1 MNLKKLIEEGT
12 QKFNIE
18 LSSEQIDKFLK
29 YKDLIIEWNHRINL
43 TAITEPSEI
52 IEKHFIDSLAC
63 LISNKFYEGCKVID
77 VGTGAGLPGI
87 PLKIA
92 RTDINVTLLDSL
104 NKRINFLNEVIKELD
119 LLEIKALHARAED
132 YGKDE
137 TFREQFDIAVSRAVA
152 NLAVLAEYVLPFVKI
167 GGYFISLKGPEVDDE
182 IQNGNKAINILGGKI
197 EETIKIALPNSG
209 IVHSLILIK
218 KINKCPTKYPRK
230 AGKPSK
236 NPL

>member
-1 MNLKKLIEEGT
+1 MNIEELIEKGT
-12 QKFNIE
+12 QKFNIQ
-18 LSSEQIDKFLK
+18 LSSTQIDRFLK
-29 YKDLIIEWNHRINL
+29 YKDLLIEWNNKINL
-43 TAITEPSEI
+43 TAITAPNEI
-52 IEKHFIDSLAC
+52 IEKHFIDSMAC

-92 RTDINVTLLDSL
+92 RPDINVTLLDSL

-119 LLEIKALHARAED
+119 LIEIKAVHARAED

-137 TFREQFDIAVSRAVA
+137 KYREKFDIAVSRAVA
-152 NLAVLAEYVLPFVKI
+152 NLAVLAEYVLPFVKV
-167 GGYFISLKGPEVDDE
+167 GGYFISLKGPDVDVE
-182 IQNGNKAINILGGKI
+182 INNGKKAINILGGKI
-197 EETIKIALPNSG
+197 EETIKIELPNSG

-230 AGKPSK
+230 AGKPAK